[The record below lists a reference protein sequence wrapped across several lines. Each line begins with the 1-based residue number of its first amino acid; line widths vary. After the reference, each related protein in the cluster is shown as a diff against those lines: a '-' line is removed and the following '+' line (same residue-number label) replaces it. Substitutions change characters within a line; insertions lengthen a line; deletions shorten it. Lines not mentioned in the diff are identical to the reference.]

1 MRKVQ
6 ELMNV
11 LSMFFFVACAAIL
24 TCSMIASTAYS
35 LLVYIAYGVDLP
47 HAAMAGFDLLFKLI
61 MCAIA
66 ALVMSITCRAVARLS
81 AEMAEVPVALKPSLQ
96 RKSASE

>member
-35 LLVYIAYGVDLP
+35 LFLYLFYGFELP
-47 HAAMAGFDLLFKLI
+47 QAAMSGFDLLFKLI

-66 ALVMSITCRAVARLS
+66 ALVMSIFCRAVARLS
-81 AEMAEVPVALKPSLQ
+81 AEMVEAPVALKPSLQ
-96 RKSASE
+96 RKSASK